1 MSLENVPLGPF
12 GDRLARRLAA
22 IDVGSNTIL
31 LLVAEHHPSTGLT
44 IIDEAEDQPRLGAGL
59 GTAGRLSE
67 PAIERALQSLI
78 RMRDQALRLGAE
90 RVEAVATAAVREA
103 SNGVEFVER
112 ARREGVSVRVISPET
127 EADLAYRS
135 AAYHFPGLGPT
146 LVVDIG
152 GGSMELIGAIGDEIK
167 LTTSLPLGA
176 VRLTEMGLPHP
187 QLREH
192 IRLQLH
198 QAVDEGTWRNSRAI
212 GSGGTFA
219 NLASMVQARRGDQN
233 VGSIQGVRV
242 SAGELEQM
250 LAALQ
255 RMTPEQ
261 RREVPGL
268 RPERADI
275 IIAGLTVADELLR
288 WVKYP
293 SVTVNRYGLREGLLL
308 EMLRLPTSEP
318 GSTEGYP

>member
-1 MSLENVPLGPF
+1 LSS
-12 GDRLARRLAA
+12 RLAA

-31 LLVAEHHPSTGLT
+31 LLVAEHSPSSGIT
-44 IIDEAEDQPRLGAGL
+44 IVDEAEDQPRLGAGL
-59 GTAGRLSE
+59 GTTGRLSE
-67 PAIERALQSLI
+67 AAIERALLSLT

-90 RVEAVATAAVREA
+90 RIAAVATAAVREA
-103 SNGVEFVER
+103 ANGAEFVER
-112 ARREGVSVRVISPET
+112 ARREGIPVRVISPDA

-152 GGSMELIGAIGDEIK
+152 GGSMELIGASGDEIK

-176 VRLTEMGLPHP
+176 VRLTEMGLPLP
-187 QLREH
+187 KLREH
-192 IRLQLH
+192 IRDQLH
-198 QAVDEGTWRNSRAI
+198 RAVDESAWKNSRVI

-250 LAALQ
+250 LAALE
-255 RMTPEQ
+255 RMPPEQ

-275 IIAGLTVADELLR
+275 IVAGLAVAAELLQLLNAAD
-288 WVKYP
+288 VA
-293 SVTVNRYGLREGLLL
+293 VNRYGLREGLLL
-308 EMLRLPTSEP
+308 EMV
-318 GSTEGYP
+318 G